1 MSENGVSNQSIPTPS
16 TPSTP
21 SRDELKARLRSR
33 LYHTQESRKCS
44 FSHESDLRKKKVQEE
59 MIQPKLNCLLYTNN
73 VLPYPVEVLK
83 KFKDKGFAA
92 KIDREE
98 IQTGVNFFGEEFK
111 DHIEFVIEV
120 LKEFKND

>member
-1 MSENGVSNQSIPTPS
+1 MHLKHKYLKTTFYNKDYKMSENGVSNQSIP

-44 FSHESDLRKKKVQEE
+44 FSHESDLRKKKVPEE
-59 MIQPKLNCLLYTNN
+59 MIQPILNCLRYTNN

-83 KFKDKGFAA
+83 KFKDLSKSDIDQKVKELVDFVNQKKGC
-92 KIDREE
+92 
-98 IQTGVNFFGEEFK
+98 
-111 DHIEFVIEV
+111 
-120 LKEFKND
+120 